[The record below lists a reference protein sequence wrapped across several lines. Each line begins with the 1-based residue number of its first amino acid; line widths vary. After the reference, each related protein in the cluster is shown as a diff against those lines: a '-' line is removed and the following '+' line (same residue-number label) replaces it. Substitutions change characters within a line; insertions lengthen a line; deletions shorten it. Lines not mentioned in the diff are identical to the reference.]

1 MPLQK
6 TRYKS
11 YSQAVKADRQVS
23 LIHEHIKKP
32 HIDEPS
38 QNKTL
43 NSRIYKTSRSKGAYL
58 FDISVC
64 RDHYSDLQS
73 MMLLKEQHPNVYA
86 CVPLNDGPR
95 RYLEVYITKK
105 DDSSNI
111 FENGLYFKESNLVVY
126 PCTALPD
133 SAKILKIKL
142 LNLPMLPKDEVLAGL
157 KQSLTL
163 FGNIIDVGI
172 AAEPN
177 TGLFMGTGY
186 AVLNVEQAAN
196 KENKFIELSHQL
208 SWCESESEV
217 IHAIGSICQ
226 PGVDTATKK
235 GIPSS
240 NVLSLKP
247 VLFVIPVTN
256 RATALSSA
264 LADVMFQP
272 TCITRPPSRKHN
284 KKTLLSILL
293 Q

>member
-1 MPLQK
+1 MPLPNSAHFPKEAGPKRPPAQK

-38 QNKTL
+38 QKKTL

-73 MMLLKEQHPNVYA
+73 MMLLKEQYPNVYA

-111 FENGLYFKESNLVVY
+111 LENGLYFKESNLVVY

-142 LNLPMLPKDEVLAGL
+142 SNLPMLPKDEVLAGL
-157 KQSLTL
+157 RQSLTL

-186 AVLNVEQAAN
+186 EVLNVEQAAN
-196 KENKFIELSHQL
+196 KENKFLELSHQL

-217 IHAIGSICQ
+217 LHATWQNMPTWCRYCHKEGHTKFDCPLSKARIICYSCHQ
-226 PGVDTATKK
+226 QGHRSFECP
-235 GIPSS
+235 
-240 NVLSLKP
+240 
-247 VLFVIPVTN
+247 
-256 RATALSSA
+256 R
-264 LADVMFQP
+264 P
-272 TCITRPPSRKHN
+272 T
-284 KKTLLSILL
+284 
-293 Q
+293 